1 MRIAPYTTLSFHAPL
16 LDCSTLDASGS
27 APPSDRSAS
36 YAWLFVPVYGLLRTL
51 TRPALVR
58 FADRSAFLSEF
69 RTVTDYSAFDA

>member
-1 MRIAPYTTLSFHAPL
+1 MRIAPYTTLSFPAPL

-27 APPSDRSAS
+27 ASPPDRSAS

-51 TRPALVR
+51 TRPARVR

-69 RTVTDYSAFDA
+69 RTVADYSAFDA

>member
-1 MRIAPYTTLSFHAPL
+1 
-16 LDCSTLDASGS
+16 
-27 APPSDRSAS
+27 
-36 YAWLFVPVYGLLRTL
+36 LLRTL

>member
-1 MRIAPYTTLSFHAPL
+1 MRIAPYTTLSFRAPL
-16 LDCSTLDASGS
+16 LDCSTLAAFGS
-27 APPSDRSAS
+27 ASPSDRSAS
-36 YAWLFVPVYGLLRTL
+36 YAWHFVLVYGLLRTL